1 MIERIK
7 KLSDEYFHYIK
18 DTRHILHSNPE
29 LSFEEYKTAEFI
41 ESKLTE
47 IGISDFNRIAK
58 TGITFTISGEKEPS
72 EKITAL
78 RADIDA
84 LPIQELNDVPYKSK
98 NDGIM
103 HACGHDVHTSCLL
116 GAVKILNELKSDF
129 SGKVKVIF
137 QPGEEKLPGGASLVI
152 KEGFLQSPEPKSIL
166 GQHVMPLIDAGK
178 VGFRKGMYM
187 ASADEVYIKIKG
199 KGGHAAA
206 PEHLND
212 PVLAA
217 SQVVVSLQQ
226 LISRRNNPRTP
237 SVLSVGKVEANGA
250 TNVIPNEVKLEGT
263 FRTFNEEWRNKAHAL
278 IKEITENTALAYGCK
293 AEVEVRVGYPFLNNS
308 EEYTQKMIAAAEGYM
323 GKENVVDLDIWLAGE
338 DFAFYSQHIDAC
350 FYRLGTRNE
359 ARNITSGVHTP
370 TFDIDEEAIKIG
382 MGLMAYL
389 TIHEL
394 ENN

>member
-7 KLSDEYFHYIK
+7 NLSEEYFHYIK
-18 DTRHILHSNPE
+18 EIRHILHSNPE

-84 LPIQELNDVPYKSK
+84 LPIQEQNDVPYKSK
-98 NDGIM
+98 NDGLM

-116 GAVKILNELKSDF
+116 GAVKILNELKSEF
-129 SGKVKVIF
+129 SGKIKVIF

-152 KEGFLQSPEPKSIL
+152 KEGFLQSPKPKSIL

-187 ASADEVYIKIKG
+187 ASADEVYIKIVG

-206 PEHLND
+206 PEYLND

-217 SQVVVSLQQ
+217 SQVIVSLQQ

-237 SVLSVGKVEANGA
+237 SVLSIGKVEANGA

-263 FRTFNEEWRNKAHAL
+263 FRTFNEEWRNQAHSL
-278 IKEITENTALAYGCK
+278 IKEIAENTALAYGCK
-293 AEVEVRVGYPFLNNS
+293 AEVDVKVGYPFLNNS
-308 EEYTQKMIAAAEGYM
+308 EEYTQKMISAAENYM
-323 GKENVVDLDIWLAGE
+323 GKENVIELDIWLAGE

-370 TFDIDEEAIKIG
+370 TFNIDEEAIKTG

-394 ENN
+394 ENS